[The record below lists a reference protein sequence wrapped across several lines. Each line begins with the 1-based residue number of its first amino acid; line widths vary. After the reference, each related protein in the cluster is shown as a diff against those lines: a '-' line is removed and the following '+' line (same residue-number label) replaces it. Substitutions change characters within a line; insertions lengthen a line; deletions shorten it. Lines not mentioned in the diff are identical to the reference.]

1 MRRILVDRGRRR
13 QAIRHGGGQER
24 VEVESVELPVPVD
37 DDTLVRVSEALDE
50 LAKVDATEAEVVKL
64 RFFVGLKQ
72 EEIACALG
80 ISEKTVQRHWTHAKA
95 WLYLR
100 VKTA

>member
-1 MRRILVDRGRRR
+1 VDRARRR

-24 VEVESVELPVPVD
+24 VELEAVELPMPVD

-50 LAKVDATEAEVVKL
+50 LAKLDATEAEVVKL

-72 EEIACALG
+72 PEIASALG
-80 ISEKTVQRHWTHAKA
+80 VSEKTVQRHWTHAKA
-95 WLYLR
+95 WLYTR
-100 VKTA
+100 IKPEASAA